1 MRFSIELEARIDIL
15 VFCSLF
21 ICFTYSLYLF
31 WIVIENFDKFHNVN
45 KELFDKLLELNLINI
60 FRFISSLLF
69 LLLRISILLLKLNV
83 SSKELKFSLKI
94 KISRLIRLTMLIAYM
109 QSIENIIDFWQ
120 KIKIK
125 SRIIIVV
132 FNWLILL
139 NFEIL

>member
-31 WIVIENFDKFHNVN
+31 WIVIENFDKFHNVI

-94 KISRLIRLTMLIAYM
+94 EISRLIRLTMLIA
-109 QSIENIIDFWQ
+109 
-120 KIKIK
+120 
-125 SRIIIVV
+125 
-132 FNWLILL
+132 
-139 NFEIL
+139 